1 MKLNEY
7 FENAKGIGVL
17 ATADGSGRVN
27 TAIYS
32 RPHFTDENDEKTL
45 AFIMA
50 DRLNHANIQANPHAS
65 YLFVEEGQGYAGKRL
80 HLTKV
85 REETSTDLVAAI
97 CRRCNYNM
105 YGKESLRY
113 VVFFTVDEVLPLI
126 GPGPA

>member
-1 MKLNEY
+1 VELNEY
-7 FENAKGIGVL
+7 FDKAQGFGVL
-17 ATADGSGRVN
+17 ATSDGSGKVN
-27 TAIYS
+27 VAVYS
-32 RPHFTDENDEKTL
+32 RPHFTDEKDDTTL

-50 DRLNHANIQANPHAS
+50 DHLSHANIQKNPRAA
-65 YLFVEEGQGYAGKRL
+65 YLFMEEGQGYVGKRL

-85 REETSTDLVAAI
+85 REEASEELVATI

-113 VVFFTVDEVLPLI
+113 VVFFEVDEVLPLI